1 VRVALLIAGLLML
14 ASAPARAAP
23 YYAISPG
30 ATVKINEHGY
40 CYNVTNNLGSTTLV
54 PTNTA
59 AEWLSFLNNAAGHT
73 KTVCPW
79 VCTPFNYYY
88 QCTGGNVY
96 AADTSAAACIAACQ
110 STSSIT
116 CCTYV
121 DFGAYV
127 TCRGTNG
134 AAYYSGAGWSAANC
148 HY

>member
-1 VRVALLIAGLLML
+1 VKLALIIAAVFLLAPTSVHAAQYYSVA
-14 ASAPARAAP
+14 
-23 YYAISPG
+23 PG
-30 ATVKINEHGY
+30 ATVKIYEHGS
-40 CYNVTNNLGSTTLV
+40 CYNVTNHNSYTAFV

-59 AEWLSFLNNAAGHT
+59 GEWSYFISYASGFT

-79 VCTPFNYYY
+79 VCTPWNYYY
-88 QCTGGNVY
+88 QCTGTALY

-110 STSSIT
+110 SSTGFT

-134 AAYYSGAGWSAANC
+134 AAYNSGAGWSAANC